1 MPEDPQKAWDGL
13 VDEVLI
19 FNRVLDADEIRALYD
34 STANQFHKNYLGLGP
49 GVHEI
54 VGYSNNAAGI
64 SGQTGV
70 RSVTITID

>member
-1 MPEDPQKAWDGL
+1 M
-13 VDEVLI
+13 LI

-34 STANQFHKNYLGLGP
+34 SEANQFHKNYLGLDP

-54 VGYSNNAAGI
+54 VGYFVNAVGI

-70 RSVTITID
+70 RSVTIID